1 MSKLSAITFVREMS
15 PNAGEQGTRPFDRVF
30 PFRTTASEE
39 DVLQPGW
46 LAPQELTN
54 AQVGE
59 TLIIYG
65 TDYVLHARVT
75 AKNGNQVILTR
86 IGSEKG
92 PDPLIVSVATIAPG
106 EVHTSV
112 THGLGYVPRPARFLL
127 HLLSVMLLLRFRTS
141 RMKRLKLMFCV
152 PRNLK

>member
-1 MSKLSAITFVREMS
+1 MS
-15 PNAGEQGTRPFDRVF
+15 PNAGEQGVRPFERVF

-92 PDPLIVSVATIAPG
+92 PDPLIVGTAIIAPG

-112 THGLGYVPRPARFLL
+112 PHGLGYRSP
-127 HLLSVMLLLRFRTS
+127 S
-141 RMKRLKLMFCV
+141 RRDFCYGS
-152 PRNLK
+152 

>member
-1 MSKLSAITFVREMS
+1 MS
-15 PNAGEQGTRPFDRVF
+15 PNAGEAGARPFDRVF

-112 THGLGYVPRPARFLL
+112 THGLGYVPRPGAISITPLECDVAFEVSNITDEAFEIDVLCA
-127 HLLSVMLLLRFRTS
+127 SQSEMTFNVQV
-141 RMKRLKLMFCV
+141 V
-152 PRNLK
+152 P